1 PVTATRTLAET
12 VPSSCRTRV
21 GSAVALPMM
30 TVWMSRMAVSF
41 LKAGR
46 SRRRHRADAPQ
57 RPGLMA
63 AVPGNG
69 RLCGRGRSVEERSI
83 RGGTGPRR
91 LRAARGRFGADARGG
106 CVPDGA
112 GPTPP
117 PDNVMGGTLV
127 TRRGDIATVWH
138 QPPAHDSGQPQPA
151 ERGGPSRPG
160 PSGTGPNQ
168 PSGPTRAGPPER
180 DRPEPADQA
189 EGTTRPEAPLRAAS
203 KRAWTS
209 AQFTMSQIA
218 LT

>member
-69 RLCGRGRSVEERSI
+69 RLCGRGRSVEERFI

-106 CVPDGA
+106 FGPDARGGCVPDDA
-112 GPTPP
+112 GPGRPRTASASRTS
-117 PDNVMGGTLV
+117 GH
-127 TRRGDIATVWH
+127 RG
-138 QPPAHDSGQPQPA
+138 PRPAPGQ
-151 ERGGPSRPG
+151 RDGRD
-160 PSGTGPNQ
+160 
-168 PSGPTRAGPPER
+168 AGDMPWR
-180 DRPEPADQA
+180 YR
-189 EGTTRPEAPLRAAS
+189 
-203 KRAWTS
+203 
-209 AQFTMSQIA
+209 
-218 LT
+218 